1 MEVRSPCKGICNLDF
16 ATHTVCQG
24 CGRSIDEIRN
34 WNAFTNE
41 HKKTVVGNAL
51 ERLKEIGYE

>member
-1 MEVRSPCKGICNLDF
+1 MKIKSPCKGICNLDF
-16 ATHTVCQG
+16 ATHQICQG

-34 WNAFTNE
+34 WNAFTDQ
-41 HKKTVVGNAL
+41 HKKVVVGNAS

>member
-1 MEVRSPCKGICNLDF
+1 MEVKSPCKGICNLDL

-41 HKKTVVGNAL
+41 YKKTIVGNAL